1 MCFIISLNAQSYS
14 YWSELCLLAAVKI
27 VDGELHTGDTI
38 HIKGH
43 TSDFMQ
49 KVDSMELEHE
59 SADTAKPGDNVGI
72 AMDEYTREHDSVYV
86 VH

>member
-1 MCFIISLNAQSYS
+1 M
-14 YWSELCLLAAVKI
+14 SETKIGTVTHYFTHLHVAAVEI
-27 VDGELHTGDTI
+27 EDGELHIGDMI

-43 TSDFMQ
+43 TSDFIQ
-49 KVDSMELEHE
+49 KVDSMEFEHV
-59 SADTAKPGDNVGI
+59 STDLAKPGDNVGI

>member
-1 MCFIISLNAQSYS
+1 MTETKVGTVTHYFTDLHV
-14 YWSELCLLAAVKI
+14 AAVKI

-49 KVDSMELEHE
+49 KVDSMEMEHE

-72 AMDEYTREHDSVYV
+72 AMDEYTREHDNVYV

>member
-1 MCFIISLNAQSYS
+1 M
-14 YWSELCLLAAVKI
+14 SETKIGNVTHYYNRLHVAAVE
-27 VDGELHTGDTI
+27 VTDGELHTGDTI

-43 TSDFMQ
+43 TSDFIQ

-59 SADTAKPGDNVGI
+59 SADIAKPGDNVGI
-72 AMDEYTREHDSVYV
+72 AVDEYAREHDSVYV

>member
-1 MCFIISLNAQSYS
+1 MTETKIGTITHYFTHLHV
-14 YWSELCLLAAVKI
+14 AAVT
-27 VDGELHTGDTI
+27 VTDGELHTGDMI

-49 KVDSMELEHE
+49 KVTSMEIEHE
-59 SADTAKPGDNVGI
+59 SADVAKRGDKVGI
-72 AMDEYTREHDSVYV
+72 AMDEYTREHDDVFV

>member
-1 MCFIISLNAQSYS
+1 M
-14 YWSELCLLAAVKI
+14 SETKI
-27 VDGELHTGDTI
+27 GTVTHYFTDLHVASVAIAKGELHTGDMI

-49 KVDSMELEHE
+49 EIGSMELEHE
-59 SADTAKPGDNVGI
+59 SAEVARPGDNVGI
-72 AMDEYTREHDSVYV
+72 AVTDYVREHDSVYL

>member
-1 MCFIISLNAQSYS
+1 M
-14 YWSELCLLAAVKI
+14 SETKI
-27 VDGELHTGDTI
+27 GTVTHYFTDLHVATVAIADGELHTGDMI

-49 KVDSMELEHE
+49 KIGSMELEHE
-59 SADTAKPGDNVGI
+59 AADVAKPGDNVGI
-72 AMDEYTREHDSVYV
+72 EMVEYTREHDSVYV

>member
-1 MCFIISLNAQSYS
+1 M
-14 YWSELCLLAAVKI
+14 SETKIGTVTHYFTHLHVAAVEI
-27 VDGELHTGDTI
+27 EDGELHIGDTI
-38 HIKGH
+38 HVVGH

-49 KVDSMELEHE
+49 KIGSMEVEHE
-59 SADTAKPGDNVGI
+59 SVDVAKPGDDVAI

>member
-1 MCFIISLNAQSYS
+1 M
-14 YWSELCLLAAVKI
+14 SETKIGTVTHYFTDLHVAAVEI

-49 KVDSMELEHE
+49 KIGSMELDHE
-59 SADTAKPGDNVGI
+59 SADVAKPGDSVGI
-72 AMDEYTREHDSVYV
+72 AMAEYTREHDSVYA

>member
-1 MCFIISLNAQSYS
+1 MSKTRIGTVTHYFTHLHVAT
-14 YWSELCLLAAVKI
+14 VKI
-27 VDGELHTGDTI
+27 ADGELHTGDMI

-49 KVDSMELEHE
+49 KISSMELEHE
-59 SADTAKPGDNVGI
+59 AADVAKPGDNVGI
-72 AMDEYTREHDSVYV
+72 EMLEYTREHDSVYV